1 MKAITIPAK
10 LLDFSSLE
18 RTLQELAERI
28 KDLETSNTNLK
39 NQLQEQKKKSEDREV
54 ELEALIKQETSSLT
68 EIIEKQKQV
77 LQEGLAE
84 NSLLVE
90 KSASTLEEKIESTR
104 KEVTTDLEAI
114 FASKI
119 AELTVKF
126 NSINQHLKS
135 GDEEPIFQH
144 TTINATGDK
153 PPPNNNCNAD
163 IHSPD
168 TKQGKNS
175 EQLEKP
181 LTRASKTSPSGGA
194 NERSDAVQD
203 GSDAALNLNVPSNNT
218 GTPAQTKS
226 TTKTPSRSG
235 QLYENE
241 TAASSENLAIDPIQP
256 AESAEES
263 TKLSI
268 SNNQIHKFRSMM
280 LQEISRY
287 FKAQA
292 GDGQTEPKT
301 KREAEVINSI
311 QTIRDKIVV
320 MENKMEKEVKVP
332 INLIKELKHHLY
344 KTTGNSVFRPR
355 RDTTD
360 GISKN
365 ISGTSM
371 APLISEEEQE
381 NLSKIEEYEANEP
394 LPKSNDESSTIEP
407 ENFTTDPTN
416 TKDEQRKPSPL
427 TFLQTRVSQ
436 QVRDRAEEL
445 NTIKTRLHGLGKEI
459 STIKKSSEKH
469 AEVSSE
475 PLDKTMSNQTSLRST
490 AESVLV
496 QLINVHQSTLTKN
509 IDMYTDIDA
518 IQESF
523 TNEIKSLKRAIEKKA
538 DLGAQVN
545 CEYSPE
551 DGKPH
556 SAKAKED
563 DTYNEVTN
571 SLVNCTGSQR
581 SSLDSGEEMQKLQE
595 KLECVQDTVD
605 KLQKSMNNYVA
616 SSKMEKAS
624 LEAGAKDKE
633 VNSKTNDHVNK
644 MKQWISTN
652 STDIGSL
659 RTEVLGIKT
668 LSSKLDAENQRMFE
682 DSNRLKEFVNQKA
695 NLRDVVELRAMIE
708 NPAIDNALLSG
719 MCISCNRSSAI
730 SPFPGYHISQNIA
743 MPSPVRRNT
752 ERRKESW
759 RRFKRPPRLS
769 RQLRVVAG
777 FRPHKSKEALF
788 DHTGYPSSNSKLIK
802 SISSPILPPISPQ
815 NVRKVHVESMDFTQ
829 RRNDIKH
836 SKKAAKYQR
845 TDDCQ

>member
-1 MKAITIPAK
+1 MKALTIPAK
-10 LLDFSSLE
+10 LLDFSLLE

-28 KDLETSNTNLK
+28 KDLEISNTNLT
-39 NQLQEQKKKSEDREV
+39 NQLQEQNKKSEDREV
-54 ELEALIKQETSSLT
+54 ELEALITQETSSLT
-68 EIIEKQKQV
+68 EIIEKQKQA

-90 KSASTLEEKIESTR
+90 KSASILEEKIESTR

-114 FASKI
+114 IASKI

-126 NSINQHLKS
+126 NSINQHFKS

-144 TTINATGDK
+144 TTINATGVK
-153 PPPNNNCNAD
+153 SPPNNNSNSD
-163 IHSPD
+163 IHTPD
-168 TKQGKNS
+168 TKQAKIP
-175 EQLEKP
+175 ELLEKQP
-181 LTRASKTSPSGGA
+181 TRSSKTSPSGDA
-194 NERSDAVQD
+194 NERSDAAQ
-203 GSDAALNLNVPSNNT
+203 NSNNT

-226 TTKTPSRSG
+226 TTMTPSRSG
-235 QLYENE
+235 QLAENE
-241 TAASSENLAIDPIQP
+241 TVASRENLALKNYIINPIQP
-256 AESAEES
+256 AESAVES

-268 SNNQIHKFRSMM
+268 SNNQIHKIRSMM
-280 LQEISRY
+280 SQEISRW
-287 FKAQA
+287 FQAQA
-292 GDGQTEPKT
+292 VDGRAEPKT
-301 KREAEVINSI
+301 RREAEVNNSI
-311 QTIRDKIVV
+311 QTIRDKMVV
-320 MENKMEKEVKVP
+320 MENKMEEEVNVP
-332 INLIKELKHHLY
+332 IGQIKELKHHLY

-360 GISKN
+360 GISKS
-365 ISGTSM
+365 IQGTSM

-394 LPKSNDESSTIEP
+394 LPKSNDESLTREP

-416 TKDEQRKPSPL
+416 TKDQQRKPSRL
-427 TFLQTRVSQ
+427 IVLQTRMSK

-459 STIKKSSEKH
+459 STMKKSSEKH
-469 AEVSSE
+469 AEHSSE
-475 PLDKTMSNQTSLRST
+475 PLEKTESKQTSRRSI

-518 IQESF
+518 IQESL
-523 TNEIKSLKRAIEKKA
+523 TNEIESLKRAIEKKA

-551 DGKPH
+551 DCKPH
-556 SAKAKED
+556 SAKAIEY

-571 SLVNCTGSQR
+571 SLPNYTGSQR
-581 SSLDSGEEMQKLQE
+581 SSLDSGNSARKLYLKREEMQKLQE
-595 KLECVQDTVD
+595 KLEFVQETVE
-605 KLQKSMNNYVA
+605 KLQKSIDNNIA

-624 LEAGAKDKE
+624 LEAETKNKE
-633 VNSKTNDHVNK
+633 ANSKKKDQVLK

-668 LSSKLDAENQRMFE
+668 ISSKLDSENRRMFE
-682 DSNRLKEFVNQKA
+682 ESNRLKEFVNQKA

-719 MCISCNRSSAI
+719 ICISCNRSAAI
-730 SPFPGYHISQNIA
+730 SAYPGYHISQNIA
-743 MPSPVRRNT
+743 KHSPVRRNT
-752 ERRKESW
+752 ERRK
-759 RRFKRPPRLS
+759 
-769 RQLRVVAG
+769 VVAG
-777 FRPHKSKEALF
+777 FRPNKAKEALF
-788 DHTGYPSSNSKLIK
+788 EHTGYPSSIPKALSK
-802 SISSPILPPISPQ
+802 SISSPILPPISPP
-815 NVRKVHVESMDFTQ
+815 NVRKVHVESLDFTQ
-829 RRNDIKH
+829 RRHDIKH

-845 TDDCQ
+845 TDDGQ